1 MPRFLSKELVLALH
15 QDQINTFGGSSGVR
29 DIGLLDSA
37 LALPQ
42 QTFGGELLHPTIYEQ
57 AAAYLY
63 HIAKNHPFIDGNK
76 RTACAAM
83 EIFLELNSYVLNL
96 SDEEEI
102 ELVLQ
107 VAQGNMSKE
116 ELSAFLSRY
125 LQQIQRFS

>member
-1 MPRFLSKELVLALH
+1 MPRFLSKKLVLALH
-15 QDQINTFGGSSGVR
+15 QNQINTFGGSSGVR
-29 DIGLLDSA
+29 DMGLLDSA

-107 VAQGNMSKE
+107 VAQGNMSKA
-116 ELSAFLSRY
+116 ELSAFLSKY
-125 LQQIQRFS
+125 VQQIERFS